1 MSPRAWGD
9 IEFMDAIERLWP
21 LGWIAAA
28 GGLAALGYAHLVASI
43 FLPALLL
50 LVVMASAESGD

>member
-1 MSPRAWGD
+1 MQT
-9 IEFMDAIERLWP
+9 IEQLWP

-28 GGLAALGYAHLVASI
+28 GGLAALGYPHLVASI

-50 LVVMASAESGD
+50 LVVMASVESGE

>member
-1 MSPRAWGD
+1 V
-9 IEFMDAIERLWP
+9 
-21 LGWIAAA
+21 IAAA

-43 FLPALLL
+43 FLSALLL